1 MILKLGNRSD
11 YVKELQEALGI
22 WVDGDF
28 GPKTEKAVKQ
38 FQKENELTVDGIVG
52 PATWKALK
60 ESQESTPFN
69 TCSVIITA
77 NSIIVNI
84 ILIFFMVNF

>member
-28 GPKTEKAVKQ
+28 GPKTEKVRSTSGRAPPLRLKNGALADTKLQ
-38 FQKENELTVDGIVG
+38 FSKIEKSMQK
-52 PATWKALK
+52 
-60 ESQESTPFN
+60 
-69 TCSVIITA
+69 
-77 NSIIVNI
+77 SIKNVRRR
-84 ILIFFMVNF
+84 FYHTRSS